1 MNNRGQQVSMVE
13 ILCPHCEGEIEL
25 DDDAKGEFACPLCDG
40 EFEWGMDDGDDD
52 FNFMVGEPSNS
63 RDILR
68 EYSDNPA
75 IRITAGSIFASV
87 MGIYAV
93 FVALPIIFGGLFVNS
108 VEGALDTGTGFGA
121 IFILIGIAFLIF
133 FVTGITF
140 GVLMAKGKLSALI
153 VCTVF
158 SIIGLVGTIIG
169 WLSDDS
175 GDECLDFDP
184 WTGECLET
192 ASGVSSVPILG
203 LIIWA
208 LLIAMNISMLVV
220 PQLRYQF
227 D

>member
-1 MNNRGQQVSMVE
+1 MVE

-40 EFEWGMDDGDDD
+40 EFEWGMDDDEDL
-52 FNFMVGEPSNS
+52 NFMVGEPSNS

-68 EYSDNPA
+68 EFSDNPA
-75 IRITAGSIFASV
+75 IRITAGSIFATM
-87 MGIYAV
+87 MGIYAA
-93 FVALPIIFGGLFVNS
+93 FVALPIIFGGLFVS
-108 VEGALDTGTGFGA
+108 SLEGAADTGTGFGA

-153 VCTVF
+153 VCTAF
-158 SIIGLVGTIIG
+158 SVIGLVGTIIS
-169 WLSDDS
+169 WLFSDDP
-175 GDECLDFDP
+175 DAECVEWDDSTFF
-184 WTGECLET
+184 GECIEYE
-192 ASGVSSVPILG
+192 SSMGSVPIG
-203 LIIWA
+203 GIIIWT
-208 LLIAMNISMLVV
+208 LLIAMNVSMLAV

>member
-1 MNNRGQQVSMVE
+1 MKIMVE

-63 RDILR
+63 RDVLR
-68 EYSDNPA
+68 EFSDNPA
-75 IRITAGSIFASV
+75 IRITAGSIFAAM
-87 MGIYAV
+87 MGIYAA

-108 VEGALDTGTGFGA
+108 LEGAANTGTGFGA

-158 SIIGLVGTIIG
+158 SVIALVGTILG
-169 WLSDDS
+169 WLFSDDP
-175 GDECLDFDP
+175 DAECIEYDNSSFF
-184 WTGECLET
+184 GECLEYE
-192 ASGVSSVPILG
+192 SSMGSIPIG
-203 LIIWA
+203 GIIIWT
-208 LLIAMNISMLVV
+208 LLTAMNVSMLAV
-220 PQLRYQF
+220 PQFRYQF

>member
-1 MNNRGQQVSMVE
+1 MVE

-40 EFEWGMDDGDDD
+40 EFEWGMDEDDD
-52 FNFMVGEPSNS
+52 DLDFMVGDTSNS

-75 IRITAGSIFASV
+75 IRITAGSIFATM
-87 MGIYAV
+87 MGIYAA
-93 FVALPIIFGGLFVNS
+93 FVALPIIFGGLFVS
-108 VEGALDTGTGFGA
+108 SLEGAADTGTGFGA

-153 VCTVF
+153 VCTAF
-158 SIIGLVGTIIG
+158 SVIGLVGTIIS
-169 WLSDDS
+169 WLFSDDP
-175 GDECLDFDP
+175 DAECVEWDDSSFF
-184 WTGECLET
+184 GECLEYE
-192 ASGVSSVPILG
+192 SSMGSVPIG
-203 LIIWA
+203 GIIIWT
-208 LLIAMNISMLVV
+208 LLIAMNVSMLAV
-220 PQLRYQF
+220 PQFRYQF

>member
-1 MNNRGQQVSMVE
+1 MVE

-63 RDILR
+63 RDVLR
-68 EYSDNPA
+68 EFSDNPA
-75 IRITAGSIFASV
+75 IRITAGSIFAAM
-87 MGIYAV
+87 MGIYAA

-108 VEGALDTGTGFGA
+108 LEGAAGTGTGFGA

-158 SIIGLVGTIIG
+158 SVIALVGTILG
-169 WLSDDS
+169 WLFSDDP
-175 GDECLDFDP
+175 DAECIEYDNSSFF
-184 WTGECLET
+184 GECLEYE
-192 ASGVSSVPILG
+192 SSMGSIPIG
-203 LIIWA
+203 GIIIWT
-208 LLIAMNISMLVV
+208 LIIAMNVSMLAV
-220 PQLRYQF
+220 PQFRYQF

>member
-1 MNNRGQQVSMVE
+1 MVE

-40 EFEWGMDDGDDD
+40 EFEWGMDDSDDD

-63 RDILR
+63 RDVLR
-68 EYSDNPA
+68 EFSDNPA
-75 IRITAGSIFASV
+75 IRITAGSIFATM
-87 MGIYAV
+87 MGIYAA
-93 FVALPIIFGGLFVNS
+93 FVALPIIFGGLFVS
-108 VEGALDTGTGFGA
+108 SLEGAADTGTGFGA

-153 VCTVF
+153 VCTVL
-158 SIIGLVGTIIG
+158 SVIALVGTIVG
-169 WLSDDS
+169 WLFSDDPEA
-175 GDECLDFDP
+175 ECIEYDNSSFF
-184 WTGECLET
+184 GECLEYE
-192 ASGVSSVPILG
+192 SSMGSVPIG
-203 LIIWA
+203 GIIIWT
-208 LLIAMNISMLVV
+208 LIIAMNVSMLAV

>member
-1 MNNRGQQVSMVE
+1 MVE

-40 EFEWGMDDGDDD
+40 EFEWGLDDGDDG
-52 FNFMVGEPSNS
+52 FNFMAGEPSNS

-68 EYSDNPA
+68 EYSDNPV
-75 IRITAGSIFASV
+75 IRITAGSIFATM
-87 MGIYAV
+87 MGIYAA

-108 VEGALDTGTGFGA
+108 LEGAAGTGTGFGA

-169 WLSDDS
+169 WLWFSAVKYY
-175 GDECLDFDP
+175 
-184 WTGECLET
+184 ET
-192 ASGVSSVPILG
+192 KTKTYMTYFNESPDNNRCNLTNNVYKCNVTNKL
-203 LIIWA
+203 
-208 LLIAMNISMLVV
+208 
-220 PQLRYQF
+220 
-227 D
+227 

>member
-1 MNNRGQQVSMVE
+1 MVE

-63 RDILR
+63 RDVLR
-68 EYSDNPA
+68 EFSDNPA
-75 IRITAGSIFASV
+75 IRITAGSIFATM
-87 MGIYAV
+87 MGIYAA
-93 FVALPIIFGGLFVNS
+93 FVALPIIFGGLFVS
-108 VEGALDTGTGFGA
+108 SLEGAADTGTGFGA

-158 SIIGLVGTIIG
+158 SVIAFVGTILG
-169 WLSDDS
+169 WLFSDDP
-175 GDECLDFDP
+175 DAECIEYDNSSFF
-184 WTGECLET
+184 GECLEYE
-192 ASGVSSVPILG
+192 SSMGSIPIG
-203 LIIWA
+203 GIIIWT
-208 LLIAMNISMLVV
+208 LLTAMNVSMLAV
-220 PQLRYQF
+220 PQFRYQF

>member
-1 MNNRGQQVSMVE
+1 MVE

-63 RDILR
+63 RDVLR
-68 EYSDNPA
+68 EFSDNPA
-75 IRITAGSIFASV
+75 IRITAGSIFAAM
-87 MGIYAV
+87 MGIYAA

-108 VEGALDTGTGFGA
+108 LEGAAGTGTGFGA

-158 SIIGLVGTIIG
+158 SVIAFVGTILG
-169 WLSDDS
+169 WLFSDDP
-175 GDECLDFDP
+175 DAECIEYDNSSFF
-184 WTGECLET
+184 GECLEYE
-192 ASGVSSVPILG
+192 SSMGSIPIG
-203 LIIWA
+203 GIIIWT
-208 LLIAMNISMLVV
+208 LLTAMNVSMLAV
-220 PQLRYQF
+220 PQFRYQF

>member
-1 MNNRGQQVSMVE
+1 MVE

-63 RDILR
+63 RDVLR
-68 EYSDNPA
+68 EFSDNPA
-75 IRITAGSIFASV
+75 IRITAGSIFAAM
-87 MGIYAV
+87 MGIYAA

-108 VEGALDTGTGFGA
+108 LEGAAGTGTGFGA

-158 SIIGLVGTIIG
+158 SVIAFVGTILG
-169 WLSDDS
+169 WLFSDDP
-175 GDECLDFDP
+175 DAECIEYDNSSFF
-184 WTGECLET
+184 GECLEYE
-192 ASGVSSVPILG
+192 SSMGSIPIG
-203 LIIWA
+203 GIIIWT
-208 LLIAMNISMLVV
+208 LIIAMNVSMLAV
-220 PQLRYQF
+220 PQFRYQF

>member
-1 MNNRGQQVSMVE
+1 MVE

-63 RDILR
+63 RDVLR
-68 EYSDNPA
+68 EFSDNPA
-75 IRITAGSIFASV
+75 IRITAGSIFAAM
-87 MGIYAV
+87 MGIYAA

-108 VEGALDTGTGFGA
+108 LEGAAGTGTGFGA

-158 SIIGLVGTIIG
+158 SVIALVGTILG
-169 WLSDDS
+169 WLFSDDP
-175 GDECLDFDP
+175 DAECIEYDNSSFF
-184 WTGECLET
+184 GECLEYE
-192 ASGVSSVPILG
+192 SSMGSIPIG
-203 LIIWA
+203 GIIIWT
-208 LLIAMNISMLVV
+208 LLTAMNVSMLAV
-220 PQLRYQF
+220 PQFRYQF